1 MAKLKWKSGPYV
13 ESAINTL
20 KKEPKLP
27 IKIAARNLWNLFAL
41 DYKSEE
47 ALLMFTDVYLR
58 AKPEDL
64 NELDIA
70 NALRAFAHF

>member
-1 MAKLKWKSGPYV
+1 MAKLKWRSGPYLDA
-13 ESAINTL
+13 AISQL

-27 IKIAARNLWNLFAL
+27 MKIAARNLWNLFAL
-41 DYKSEE
+41 DHKSED
-47 ALLMFTDVYLR
+47 ALIMFTNVYLQ